1 MDAVE
6 QRAGGWL
13 MLVVGL
19 VALAGCGRSNQPG
32 VQVDSPKSNAAQS
45 GPSES
50 EFAAQFLKALGNGT
64 ATPDALAPEFR
75 KRIARPITEEDRRR
89 GYSDLKTHA
98 WLDRQSKVAYEVK
111 QSNSLPSGACVRGT
125 AASSG
130 QPETFYLAIRK
141 TADGGNWQVDWFHRT
156 SVTTPEVPGPS
167 PLPQGELA
175 QNTARA
181 FLETL
186 LGGDL
191 DLAEASLAQSFKAK
205 LAESLR
211 PSDKEIGY
219 NPGILQAKLR
229 EWKSDSTTYS
239 LQSGSDTTS
248 FIGALIS
255 RDKKRPFTL
264 RYGYDAQTGQ
274 CEVTDFEFE

>member
-6 QRAGGWL
+6 RRACGWL
-13 MLVVGL
+13 ILAVGC
-19 VALAGCGRSNQPG
+19 VALAGCGRSNQPA
-32 VQVDSPKSNAAQS
+32 VQVGSPKTDAAQS

-64 ATPDALAPEFR
+64 AAPEALSPEFR
-75 KRIARPITEEDRRR
+75 KRIARPITEDDRRR

-98 WLDRQSKVAYEVK
+98 WLDRQGKVAYEVK
-111 QSNSLPSGACVRGT
+111 QSDSLPDGACFRGA

-130 QPETFYLAIRK
+130 EPEMFYLAIGK
-141 TADGGNWQVDWFHRT
+141 TADGGKWQVDWFYRT
-156 SVTTPEVPGPS
+156 TVTSPEVPGPS
-167 PLPQGELA
+167 PLPHGQLA
-175 QNTARA
+175 QNAARA

-186 LGGDL
+186 LGGEL
-191 DLAEASLAQSFKAK
+191 ELAEASLAQSFKAE

-229 EWKSDSTTYS
+229 EWKGDFTTYS
-239 LQSGSDTTS
+239 LQSGPDTAS
-248 FIGALIS
+248 FIGALIG

-264 RYGYDAQTGQ
+264 GYGYDAQTGL
-274 CEVTDFEFE
+274 CEVTDFRLE

>member
-6 QRAGGWL
+6 QRTGWL
-13 MLVVGL
+13 MLIAGL
-19 VALAGCGRSNQPG
+19 VALAGCSRPSQPG
-32 VQVDSPKSNAAQS
+32 VQVGSPNSQAAQS

-64 ATPDALAPEFR
+64 AAPEALSPEFR
-75 KRIARPITEEDRRR
+75 KRIARPITEDDRRR

-111 QSNSLPSGACVRGT
+111 QSNSLPGGACFRGA

-130 QPETFYLAIRK
+130 EPEMFYLAIGK
-141 TADGGNWQVDWFHRT
+141 TADGGKWQVDWFHRT
-156 SVTTPEVPGPS
+156 TVTTPEEVPGPS

-191 DLAEASLAQSFKAK
+191 ELADASLAQSFKAN

-229 EWKSDSTTYS
+229 EWKGDFTTYS
-239 LQSGSDTTS
+239 LQSGPDTAS
-248 FIGALIS
+248 FIGALIG

-264 RYGYDAQTGQ
+264 RYGYDAQTGL
-274 CEVTDFEFE
+274 CKVTEFKFD

>member
-1 MDAVE
+1 MDAE
-6 QRAGGWL
+6 KQWAGGWL
-13 MLVVGL
+13 MLILGW
-19 VALAGCGRSNQPG
+19 VALAGSSRPSQPA
-32 VQVDSPKSNAAQS
+32 VRVDSPGTNAAQS

-64 ATPDALAPEFR
+64 AAPDVLAPEFR
-75 KRIARPITEEDRRR
+75 KRIARPITEDDRRR

-98 WLDRQSKVAYEVK
+98 WLYRQGNVAYEVK
-111 QSNSLPSGACVRGT
+111 QSNSLPRGACFRGT
-125 AASSG
+125 ATSSAG
-130 QPETFYLAIRK
+130 PEVFYLAVGK
-141 TADGGNWQVDWFHRT
+141 SADGGNWHVDWFHRT
-156 SVTTPEVPGPS
+156 SVTTPEVPGLS

-191 DLAEASLAQSFKAK
+191 ESAEATLAQSFKLR

-219 NPGILQAKLR
+219 NPGILEAKLR
-229 EWKSDSTTYS
+229 EWKDDFTTYS
-239 LQSGSDTTS
+239 LQSGSDAAS
-248 FIGALIS
+248 FVGALIG

-264 RYGYDAQTGQ
+264 RYNYDPQAGLV
-274 CEVTDFEFE
+274 EVTEFTVE